1 MATKKQPLK
10 VLGLNSFLPRI
21 ADTLKGWAKEDPQVQ
36 KKLPVEA
43 DVVEYLVKCGL
54 APGATARERCVGDWA
69 LIAFYYLL
77 RVGEYTVKGSRNES
91 KQTVQF
97 RMKDLTF
104 FKKDKAGGLRQVP
117 RNADV
122 SVILSADA
130 ATLKLDNQKNGW
142 KGVCISHHSNGREAF
157 DPVRAL
163 GRRYVHIRENC
174 KEQSEE
180 TLLSAYFDAEGNRGD
195 LKDKDIRAGLKVAA
209 GVLDYP
215 AARGIPIDRIDTHSL
230 RIGGA
235 NALSLAGYKKHEIQK
250 MGRWRGETFL
260 EYISDSLS
268 EFSAGMSEKMAKC
281 FGYVSLDGGVFTD
294 VTDTVVASEYT
305 ANVSTA
311 AAA

>member
-1 MATKKQPLK
+1 MATQKQPLK
-10 VLGLNSFLPRI
+10 VKGEKSFMPRI

-36 KKLPVEA
+36 KKLPVES

-54 APGATARERCVGDWA
+54 APGATARDRCVGDWC
-69 LIAFYYLL
+69 LIAFYFLL
-77 RVGEYTVKGSRNES
+77 RVGEYTAKSSRNES

-104 FKKDKAGGLRQVP
+104 FRRDKWGQLRQLP
-117 RNADV
+117 RNAEAAL
-122 SVILSADA
+122 ILSADA

-142 KGVCISHHSNGREAF
+142 KGVCVSHHSNGREAF

-174 KEQSEE
+174 KGAED
-180 TLLSAYFDAEGNRGD
+180 TLLSAYFDDEGNRED
-195 LKDKDIRAGLKVAA
+195 LRDKDVRVALKLAA

-215 AARGIPIDRIDTHSL
+215 AARGIPIERIDTHSL

-268 EFSAGMSEKMAKC
+268 EFSEGMSKKMAKC
-281 FGYVSLDGGVFTD
+281 FGYVSLAGGAFTD
-294 VTDTVVASEYT
+294 VTDTVVAEEYT
-305 ANVSTA
+305 VNVSSA